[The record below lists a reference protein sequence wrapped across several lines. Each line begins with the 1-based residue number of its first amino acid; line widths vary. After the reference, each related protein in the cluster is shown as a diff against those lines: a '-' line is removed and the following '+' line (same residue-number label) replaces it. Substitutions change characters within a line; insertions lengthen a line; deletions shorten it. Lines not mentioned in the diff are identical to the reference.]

1 MKFYEV
7 LDDIEL
13 IIHVRA
19 SDEVLNDI
27 FEHRFDIKSI
37 GRSEDFISLDTEF
50 VRINT
55 LFPILGLLQLRFK
68 NETYLVDP
76 VALNI
81 KDLVRTL
88 TETKAAVLIFS
99 GDEDLEILVKIARDN
114 GFASLLPQKVYDL
127 QLLAAFDD
135 FLYGKGLNAYV
146 KELVGAELEKDCTR
160 TDWLYRP
167 LSENQLIYAALDVEY
182 LEEMYKLLYKRI
194 DEKRF
199 SYFLAEMELKKAD
212 ADIVYNPQTAYRQIK
227 GAGLLKNDAL
237 TRLQYLCQKRL
248 EFALKHDIALNHVIT
263 TGALCDVAKNSP
275 LTLQGLASCG
285 VKWGAIRQ
293 HGAMIIEWIKESLT
307 LPERSD
313 LLLPINYFAHKREL
327 KDAFKRL
334 KRYLEKCA
342 HDAGIAPEL
351 LAAKKYVYDY
361 FLKKYLNEVPYLEF
375 SWRKNVVAD
384 INNLNL
390 PKVER

>member
-1 MKFYEV
+1 MIMQEISYIKVDEKTK
-7 LDDIEL
+7 LDLL
-13 IIHVRA
+13 I
-19 SDEVLNDI
+19 D
-27 FEHRFDIKSI
+27 SI
-37 GRSEDFISLDTEF
+37 RSLTDEDFISLDTEF

-248 EFALKHDIALNHVIT
+248 EFALNHVIT

-342 HDAGIAPEL
+342 HDACIAPEL

>member
-1 MKFYEV
+1 MIMQEISYIKVDEKTK
-7 LDDIEL
+7 LDLL
-13 IIHVRA
+13 I
-19 SDEVLNDI
+19 D
-27 FEHRFDIKSI
+27 SI
-37 GRSEDFISLDTEF
+37 RSLTDEDFISLDTEF

-76 VALNI
+76 VALNV

>member
-1 MKFYEV
+1 MIMQEISYIKVDEKTK
-7 LDDIEL
+7 LDLL
-13 IIHVRA
+13 I
-19 SDEVLNDI
+19 D
-27 FEHRFDIKSI
+27 SI
-37 GRSEDFISLDTEF
+37 RSLTDEDFISLDTEF

-194 DEKRF
+194 GEKRF

-342 HDAGIAPEL
+342 HDAGIAPDL

>member
-1 MKFYEV
+1 MIMQEISYIKVDEKTK
-7 LDDIEL
+7 LDLL
-13 IIHVRA
+13 I
-19 SDEVLNDI
+19 D
-27 FEHRFDIKSI
+27 SI
-37 GRSEDFISLDTEF
+37 RSLTDEDFISLDTEF

-160 TDWLYRP
+160 TDWLYRS

>member
-1 MKFYEV
+1 MIMQEISYIKVDEKTK
-7 LDDIEL
+7 LDLL
-13 IIHVRA
+13 I
-19 SDEVLNDI
+19 D
-27 FEHRFDIKSI
+27 SI
-37 GRSEDFISLDTEF
+37 RSLTDEDFISLDTEF

-199 SYFLAEMELKKAD
+199 SYFLAEMELKKSD

>member
-1 MKFYEV
+1 MIMQEISYIKVDEKTK
-7 LDDIEL
+7 LDLL
-13 IIHVRA
+13 I
-19 SDEVLNDI
+19 D
-27 FEHRFDIKSI
+27 SI
-37 GRSEDFISLDTEF
+37 RSLTDEDFISLDTEF

-160 TDWLYRP
+160 TNWLYRP

>member
-1 MKFYEV
+1 MIMQEISYIKVDEKTK
-7 LDDIEL
+7 LDLL
-13 IIHVRA
+13 I
-19 SDEVLNDI
+19 D
-27 FEHRFDIKSI
+27 SI
-37 GRSEDFISLDTEF
+37 RSLTDEDFISLDTEF

-76 VALNI
+76 VALNV

-390 PKVER
+390 PKVEPQTFLI

>member
-1 MKFYEV
+1 MIMQEISYIKVDEKTK
-7 LDDIEL
+7 LDLL
-13 IIHVRA
+13 I
-19 SDEVLNDI
+19 D
-27 FEHRFDIKSI
+27 SI
-37 GRSEDFISLDTEF
+37 RSLTDEDFISLDTEF

-99 GDEDLEILVKIARDN
+99 GNEDLEILVKIARDN

>member
-1 MKFYEV
+1 MIMPEISYIKV
-7 LDDIEL
+7 DDKVAIDLLIEA
-13 IIHVRA
+13 VRSLTA
-19 SDEVLNDI
+19 QE
-27 FEHRFDIKSI
+27 
-37 GRSEDFISLDTEF
+37 FISLDTEF
-50 VRINT
+50 VRTNT
-55 LFPILGLLQLRFK
+55 LFPILGLLQLKLK
-68 NETYLVDP
+68 NKTYLVDP
-76 VALNI
+76 VALDI
-81 KDLVRTL
+81 KDLIRVL

-114 GFASLLPQKVYDL
+114 GFNALLPHKVYDL
-127 QLLAAFDD
+127 QLLSAFDN

-146 KELVGAELEKDCTR
+146 KELVGADLEKDCTR
-160 TDWLYRP
+160 TDWLARP

-182 LEEMYKLLYKRI
+182 LEEMYKLLYKRL

-199 SYFLAEMELKKAD
+199 AYFLAEMELKKSE
-212 ADIVYNPQTAYRQIK
+212 ADIVYDPKTAYRQIK

-248 EFALKHDIALNHVIT
+248 EFALEHDTALNHVIT

-293 HGAMIIEWIKESLT
+293 HGTMIIEWVKESIA
-307 LPERSD
+307 LPVRSD
-313 LLLPINYFAHKREL
+313 LPLPINYFAHKREL

-342 HDAGIAPEL
+342 HEAGIAPEL
-351 LAAKKYVYDY
+351 LAAKKYIYDY
-361 FLKKYLNEVPYLEF
+361 FLKRHLNEVSYLEGT
-375 SWRKNVVAD
+375 WRKNVAVNLND
-384 INNLNL
+384 LNL
-390 PKVER
+390 PKV

>member
-1 MKFYEV
+1 MIMQEISYIKVDEKTK
-7 LDDIEL
+7 LDLL
-13 IIHVRA
+13 I
-19 SDEVLNDI
+19 D
-27 FEHRFDIKSI
+27 SI
-37 GRSEDFISLDTEF
+37 RSLTDEDFISLDTEF

-293 HGAMIIEWIKESLT
+293 HGAIIIEWIKESLT

>member
-1 MKFYEV
+1 MIMQEISYIKVDEKTK
-7 LDDIEL
+7 LDLL
-13 IIHVRA
+13 I
-19 SDEVLNDI
+19 D
-27 FEHRFDIKSI
+27 SI
-37 GRSEDFISLDTEF
+37 RSLTDEDFISLDTEF

-182 LEEMYKLLYKRI
+182 LEEMFKLLYKRI

>member
-1 MKFYEV
+1 MIMQEISYIKVDEKTK
-7 LDDIEL
+7 LDLL
-13 IIHVRA
+13 I
-19 SDEVLNDI
+19 D
-27 FEHRFDIKSI
+27 SI
-37 GRSEDFISLDTEF
+37 RSLTDEDFISLDTEF

-285 VKWGAIRQ
+285 VKWGAISQ

>member
-1 MKFYEV
+1 MIMQEISYIKVDEKTK
-7 LDDIEL
+7 LDLL
-13 IIHVRA
+13 I
-19 SDEVLNDI
+19 D
-27 FEHRFDIKSI
+27 SI
-37 GRSEDFISLDTEF
+37 RSLTDEDFISLDTEF

-227 GAGLLKNDAL
+227 GAGLLKNDPL

>member
-1 MKFYEV
+1 MIMQEISYIKVDEKTK
-7 LDDIEL
+7 LDLL
-13 IIHVRA
+13 I
-19 SDEVLNDI
+19 D
-27 FEHRFDIKSI
+27 SI
-37 GRSEDFISLDTEF
+37 RSLTDEDFISLDTEF

-212 ADIVYNPQTAYRQIK
+212 ADIVYNPQAAYRQIK

>member
-1 MKFYEV
+1 MIMQEISYIKVDEKTK
-7 LDDIEL
+7 LDLL
-13 IIHVRA
+13 I
-19 SDEVLNDI
+19 D
-27 FEHRFDIKSI
+27 SI
-37 GRSEDFISLDTEF
+37 RSLTDEDFISLDTEF

-293 HGAMIIEWIKESLT
+293 HGAMIIEWVKESLT

>member
-1 MKFYEV
+1 MQEISYIKVDEKTK
-7 LDDIEL
+7 LDLL
-13 IIHVRA
+13 I
-19 SDEVLNDI
+19 D
-27 FEHRFDIKSI
+27 SI
-37 GRSEDFISLDTEF
+37 RSLTDEDFISLDTEF

-127 QLLAAFDD
+127 QLFAAFDD

-313 LLLPINYFAHKREL
+313 LPLPINYFAHKREL

>member
-1 MKFYEV
+1 MIMQEISYIKVDEKTK
-7 LDDIEL
+7 LDLL
-13 IIHVRA
+13 I
-19 SDEVLNDI
+19 D
-27 FEHRFDIKSI
+27 SI
-37 GRSEDFISLDTEF
+37 RSLTDEDFISLDTEF

-127 QLLAAFDD
+127 QLFAAFDD

-313 LLLPINYFAHKREL
+313 LPLPINYFAHKREL

>member
-1 MKFYEV
+1 MIMQEISYIKVDEKTK
-7 LDDIEL
+7 LDLL
-13 IIHVRA
+13 I
-19 SDEVLNDI
+19 D
-27 FEHRFDIKSI
+27 SI
-37 GRSEDFISLDTEF
+37 RSLTDEDFISLDTEF

-199 SYFLAEMELKKAD
+199 SYFLAEMELRKAD

>member
-1 MKFYEV
+1 MIMQEISYIKVDEKTK
-7 LDDIEL
+7 LDLL
-13 IIHVRA
+13 I
-19 SDEVLNDI
+19 D
-27 FEHRFDIKSI
+27 SI
-37 GRSEDFISLDTEF
+37 RSLTDDDFISLDTEF

-313 LLLPINYFAHKREL
+313 LPLPINYFAHKREL

>member
-1 MKFYEV
+1 MIMQEISYIKVDEKTK
-7 LDDIEL
+7 LDLL
-13 IIHVRA
+13 I
-19 SDEVLNDI
+19 D
-27 FEHRFDIKSI
+27 SI
-37 GRSEDFISLDTEF
+37 RSLTDEDFISLDTEF

-76 VALNI
+76 VALNV

-127 QLLAAFDD
+127 QLLASFDD

-313 LLLPINYFAHKREL
+313 LPLPINYFAHKREL

>member
-1 MKFYEV
+1 MIMQEISYIKVDEKTK
-7 LDDIEL
+7 LDLL
-13 IIHVRA
+13 I
-19 SDEVLNDI
+19 D
-27 FEHRFDIKSI
+27 SI
-37 GRSEDFISLDTEF
+37 RSLTDEDFISLDTEF

-135 FLYGKGLNAYV
+135 FLYGKGLNVYV

>member
-1 MKFYEV
+1 MIMQEISYIKVDEKTK
-7 LDDIEL
+7 LDLL
-13 IIHVRA
+13 I
-19 SDEVLNDI
+19 D
-27 FEHRFDIKSI
+27 SI
-37 GRSEDFISLDTEF
+37 RSLTDEDFISLDTEF

-313 LLLPINYFAHKREL
+313 LPLPINYFAHKREL

>member
-1 MKFYEV
+1 MIMQEISYIKVDEKTK
-7 LDDIEL
+7 LDLL
-13 IIHVRA
+13 I
-19 SDEVLNDI
+19 D
-27 FEHRFDIKSI
+27 SI
-37 GRSEDFISLDTEF
+37 RSLTDEDFISLDTEF

-127 QLLAAFDD
+127 QLLAAFDN

-146 KELVGAELEKDCTR
+146 KELVGADLEKDCTR

>member
-1 MKFYEV
+1 MIMQEISYIKVDEKTK
-7 LDDIEL
+7 LDLL
-13 IIHVRA
+13 I
-19 SDEVLNDI
+19 D
-27 FEHRFDIKSI
+27 SI
-37 GRSEDFISLDTEF
+37 RSLTDEDFISLDTEF

-55 LFPILGLLQLRFK
+55 LFPILGLLQLKLK
-68 NETYLVDP
+68 NKTYLVDP
-76 VALNI
+76 VVLDI
-81 KDLVRTL
+81 KDLIRVL

-160 TDWLYRP
+160 ADWLYRP

-182 LEEMYKLLYKRI
+182 LEEMYKLLYKRL

-199 SYFLAEMELKKAD
+199 SYFLAEMEIKKAD
-212 ADIVYNPQTAYRQIK
+212 ADIIYDPKTAYRQVK

-248 EFALKHDIALNHVIT
+248 EFALEHDVALNHVIT
-263 TGALCDVAKNSP
+263 TGALCDVAKDSP
-275 LTLQGLASCG
+275 LTSQGLASCG

-293 HGAMIIEWIKESLT
+293 HGTMIIEWVKESIA
-307 LPERSD
+307 LPVRSD
-313 LLLPINYFAHKREL
+313 LPLPINYFAHKREL

>member
-1 MKFYEV
+1 MIMQEISYIKVDEKTK
-7 LDDIEL
+7 LDLL
-13 IIHVRA
+13 I
-19 SDEVLNDI
+19 D
-27 FEHRFDIKSI
+27 SI
-37 GRSEDFISLDTEF
+37 RSLTDEDFISLDTEF

-146 KELVGAELEKDCTR
+146 KELLGAELEKDCTR

>member
-1 MKFYEV
+1 MIMQEISYIKVDEKTK
-7 LDDIEL
+7 LDLL
-13 IIHVRA
+13 I
-19 SDEVLNDI
+19 D
-27 FEHRFDIKSI
+27 SI
-37 GRSEDFISLDTEF
+37 RSLTDEDFISLDTEF

-99 GDEDLEILVKIARDN
+99 GEEDLEILVKIARDN

-146 KELVGAELEKDCTR
+146 KELLGAELEKDCTR

-342 HDAGIAPEL
+342 HDAGIAPDL

>member
-1 MKFYEV
+1 MIMQEISYIKVDEKTK
-7 LDDIEL
+7 LDLL
-13 IIHVRA
+13 I
-19 SDEVLNDI
+19 D
-27 FEHRFDIKSI
+27 SI
-37 GRSEDFISLDTEF
+37 RSLTDEDFISLDTQF

-313 LLLPINYFAHKREL
+313 LPLPINYFAHKREL

>member
-1 MKFYEV
+1 MIMQEISYIKVDEKTK
-7 LDDIEL
+7 LDLL
-13 IIHVRA
+13 I
-19 SDEVLNDI
+19 D
-27 FEHRFDIKSI
+27 SI
-37 GRSEDFISLDTEF
+37 RSLTDEDFISLDTEF

-76 VALNI
+76 VALNV

-313 LLLPINYFAHKREL
+313 LPLPINYFAHKREL

>member
-1 MKFYEV
+1 MIMQEISYIKVDEKTK
-7 LDDIEL
+7 LDLL
-13 IIHVRA
+13 I
-19 SDEVLNDI
+19 D
-27 FEHRFDIKSI
+27 SI
-37 GRSEDFISLDTEF
+37 RSLTDEDFISLDTEF

>member
-1 MKFYEV
+1 MIMQEISYIKVDEKTK
-7 LDDIEL
+7 LDLL
-13 IIHVRA
+13 I
-19 SDEVLNDI
+19 D
-27 FEHRFDIKSI
+27 SI
-37 GRSEDFISLDTEF
+37 RSLTDEDFISLDTEF

-76 VALNI
+76 VALNV

-114 GFASLLPQKVYDL
+114 CFASLLPQKVYDL

-313 LLLPINYFAHKREL
+313 LPLPINYFAHKREL

>member
-1 MKFYEV
+1 MIMQEISYIKVDEKTK
-7 LDDIEL
+7 LDLL
-13 IIHVRA
+13 I
-19 SDEVLNDI
+19 D
-27 FEHRFDIKSI
+27 SI
-37 GRSEDFISLDTEF
+37 RSLTDEDFISLDTEF

-293 HGAMIIEWIKESLT
+293 YGAMIIEWIKESLT

>member
-1 MKFYEV
+1 MIMQEISYIKVDEKTK
-7 LDDIEL
+7 LDLL
-13 IIHVRA
+13 I
-19 SDEVLNDI
+19 D
-27 FEHRFDIKSI
+27 SI
-37 GRSEDFISLDTEF
+37 RSLTDEDFISLDTEF

-146 KELVGAELEKDCTR
+146 KELVGAELEKDCTC